1 MHQILVRSTQAL
13 NHILLFY
20 GLYLIIFQG
29 VSWTW
34 LLVSYA
40 FFFVVGML
48 GINIGYHR
56 LISHKSFKTYKPL
69 EYLFALCG
77 CVTMVGS
84 PIPWVAVHRKH
95 HHHTDTEDDVHS
107 PHILGKF
114 KAWFGFWLLQNTI
127 HPKYTSDLRREKF
140 YLYAHRYYFAINILY
155 AGILTLIDP
164 LLLIFGYAIPAVM
177 ILHCTSIIIVIAHIH
192 GYQNHKTGDESR
204 NSWIANLAT
213 MGEGW
218 HNNHHAN
225 SKAWN
230 TQENWWEFDPPAWII
245 RLIKV

>member
-1 MHQILVRSTQAL
+1 M
-13 NHILLFY
+13 
-20 GLYLIIFQG
+20 
-29 VSWTW
+29 
-34 LLVSYA
+34 
-40 FFFVVGML
+40 
-48 GINIGYHR
+48 
-56 LISHKSFKTYKPL
+56 
-69 EYLFALCG
+69 
-77 CVTMVGS
+77 
-84 PIPWVAVHRKH
+84 
-95 HHHTDTEDDVHS
+95 
-107 PHILGKF
+107 
-114 KAWFGFWLLQNTI
+114 
-127 HPKYTSDLRREKF
+127 
-140 YLYAHRYYFAINILY
+140 
-155 AGILTLIDP
+155 IDP